1 MKDMNEQ
8 QEFDPQE
15 EGANIENMAE
25 NVAET
30 LGNDDDSANLADDLE
45 IKFQELNDSYLR
57 LHAEFD
63 NYRKRTMKEKADLI
77 RNGGEKTL
85 LGFLPIMDDFDRAL
99 TIIPEEQK
107 EGLELIYNKFKSA
120 LTQNGVKVIDAL
132 GEAFDTERHEAI
144 TTIPAQSDD
153 QKGKVIDCVQNGY
166 ALNDKIIRFAKVI
179 VAK

>member
-1 MKDMNEQ
+1 MNEQ